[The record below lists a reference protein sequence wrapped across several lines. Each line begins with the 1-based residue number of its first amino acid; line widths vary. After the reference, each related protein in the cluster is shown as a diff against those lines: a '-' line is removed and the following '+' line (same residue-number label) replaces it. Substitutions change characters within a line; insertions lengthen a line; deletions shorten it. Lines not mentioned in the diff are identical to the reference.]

1 MSKDNNELYEFGDFR
16 LDVSERRL
24 SKSEGAKNGSL
35 PEKSFQTLVHLV
47 RNSGRLVTKEELLS
61 SVWPNTIVEENNL
74 GKAIHSIRNYL
85 GDSSGDPK
93 YIETVPKYGYR
104 FVAEVK
110 RIGDSNGAAPVLSAS
125 GAHAIVSLDEWE
137 RREAPESK
145 TEAVTSD
152 LSAAS
157 GSRDATIFGIAAPLV
172 VILAL
177 VVGWLAWGWQGGANV
192 VESPSASLKV
202 TDPDSH
208 RAAYDSYVR
217 GKVKVA
223 NENRVDAEAAIAL
236 LQEAVSLN
244 PNLAEA
250 YAQLARAHNTMAFKF
265 TEGAERKQHH
275 ENAEVAI
282 EKALKL
288 NPELAEAHFAR
299 GLILWTNTN
308 RFPHEQSISAYKR
321 SLAIDPNSDETHHQL
336 SLVYSHIGLEDEALA
351 SVRKAL
357 ELNPN
362 NTLARFRVGVYL
374 QYLGKFDEAIAVFK
388 TIPRE
393 HTPLLMDRTL
403 AETLIQLGRL
413 QEAEAI
419 VDDYLLRFPNDEGG
433 SFTSVKALI
442 LAKNGKHEDA
452 EAMIRKTQEIGSG
465 YGHFHHSAYNIAS
478 AYAAM
483 SRPEQAVGWLE
494 RAADGGFPNYTYF
507 ALDPNLESLRKHAK
521 FIAFMS
527 KLKPQWERFTN
538 SDS

>member
-1 MSKDNNELYEFGDFR
+1 MSKDNKELYEFGDFR
-16 LDVSERRL
+16 LDVRERRL
-24 SKSEGAKNGSL
+24 SSPEGAKNGSL

-47 RNSGRLVTKEELLS
+47 RNSGRLITKEELLS
-61 SVWPNTIVEENNL
+61 SVWPDTIVEENNL

-85 GDSSGDPK
+85 GDSSAEPK

-110 RIGDSNGAAPVLSAS
+110 RIGDSNGSAPILSAS
-125 GAHAIVSLDEWE
+125 GAHAMVSLDEWE
-137 RREAPESK
+137 RREATESK
-145 TEAVTSD
+145 TEPVTSD

-157 GSRDATIFGIAAPLV
+157 SSRNAKIFGIAAPLV

-177 VVGWLAWGWQGGANV
+177 VVGWLAWGRQGVNL
-192 VESPSASLKV
+192 VEGPSNATS
-202 TDPDSH
+202 PDSH

-223 NENRVDAEAAIAL
+223 NENREDTEAAIAL

-250 YAQLARAHNTMAFKF
+250 HAQLARAHNTMAFKF
-265 TEGAERKQHH
+265 TEGEERRQHH
-275 ENAEVAI
+275 EDAEVAI

-299 GLILWTNTN
+299 GLILWSNTN
-308 RFPHEQSISAYKR
+308 RFPHKQSISAYKR

-336 SLVYSHIGLEDEALA
+336 SLVYSHIGLEDQALA

-362 NTLARFRVGVYL
+362 NTLARFRIGVYL
-374 QYLGKFDEAIAVFK
+374 QYQGKFDEAIDLFK

-393 HTPLLMDRTL
+393 HTPLLVDRTL
-403 AETLIQLGRL
+403 AETLIQLGKL

-419 VDDYLLRFPNDEGG
+419 ADDYLQRFPQDEGG

-442 LAKNGKHEDA
+442 LAKNRKYEDA
-452 EAMIRKTQEIGSG
+452 EAMIRKAQDIGAG
-465 YGHFHHSAYNIAS
+465 FGHFHHTAYNIAS
-478 AYAAM
+478 AYTAM
-483 SRPEQAVGWLE
+483 NRPDDAVRWLE
-494 RAADGGFPNYTYF
+494 STADSGFPNYPYF
-507 ALDPNLESLRKHAK
+507 SLDPNLKNLRDHHG
-521 FIAFMS
+521 FRAFMA
-527 KLKPQWERFTN
+527 KLRPQWERFKQIVQ
-538 SDS
+538 